1 MPKYNHFALFTASP
15 YLTYCLTI
23 STGHVNKIQASQAS
37 AKLLE
42 EAGKGHW
49 CTKRKESVEAKG
61 KGVLEAF
68 WVAPMN
74 GTSVTSGSETTSNP
88 STMITKPFNGA
99 CKANEEGLINWLTQ
113 LLLRHLQHIVA
124 RRQALGCK
132 STTDPSKLVYHVP
145 TGKTCL
151 DEIQKCLYLPEFQAK
166 TAHVREMDA
175 KDVVIDDIVVN
186 QLHDYIA
193 TIASTYRDNPFHNFS
208 HASHVTMW

>member
-1 MPKYNHFALFTASP
+1 MSV
-15 YLTYCLTI
+15 
-23 STGHVNKIQASQAS
+23 STCHVNKIQASQAA

-68 WVAPMN
+68 WVAPRN
-74 GTSVTSGSETTSNP
+74 GTSATSGSETTSNP
-88 STMITKPFNGA
+88 SAVISSPFNGA
-99 CKANEEGLINWLTQ
+99 YKANEERLINWLTQ
-113 LLLRHLQHIVA
+113 LLLGHLQHIVA
-124 RRQALGCK
+124 RRQALGNE

-151 DEIQKCLYLPEFQAK
+151 DEMQKCLYLPEFEAK
-166 TAHVREMDA
+166 TAHVGEIDA
-175 KDVVIDDIVVN
+175 KDVLIDDIVVK

-193 TIASTYRDNPFHNFS
+193 TIASTYRDNPFHNFA